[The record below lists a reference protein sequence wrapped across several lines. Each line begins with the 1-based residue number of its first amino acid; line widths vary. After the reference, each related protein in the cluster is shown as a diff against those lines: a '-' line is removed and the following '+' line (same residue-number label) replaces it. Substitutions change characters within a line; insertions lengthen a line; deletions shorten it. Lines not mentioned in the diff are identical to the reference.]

1 MNSIKHIDNLIK
13 KSKIEEAK
21 KFISKSIKNSPNTIE
36 LIEKKIE
43 IDVISNPKSD
53 NLNDYIKI
61 IDLSL
66 EQQNYSKTLSVVDYL
81 ERTNKNYNLKNFH
94 KGQIYLNLNNIEK
107 SINYFNKS
115 LNKENC
121 DHYVLYFLGLIEVK
135 NKNNFNQAIKYL
147 NQSIKIKE
155 TPEAWNEIGFIHAL
169 ETPDKRSNLFS
180 AAKSFQRSIEL
191 DSDYLYAHE
200 NLGLIYE
207 KQGNYRQA
215 LLSYLEPFKE
225 DNNYYFK
232 FNEKKYIQLGML
244 IAKLFNT
251 MALKKIGFNDDHRD
265 IFAIILNY
273 NFIEPNT
280 VKFVSET
287 FVDREIK
294 KIVLEGFH
302 SNKYTYE
309 TIQNPTQNIK
319 DLTND
324 KIKYLYEDIE
334 DNDLNSVH
342 FINFITSPIVNLHL
356 KKILNSNIYIENYFS
371 SIRMLLLKKIL
382 YDNESNSIIDDN
394 FLYFAINLA
403 NQSFHNEYVWFISS
417 EELSNLSK
425 LEKKI
430 IKRQKIKPVEMA
442 ILASYKML
450 YDYKDLRDFLLDKSI
465 QINEDIQEII
475 KKQISDPIA
484 EKNIIPSIEKIT
496 KIKEDISLRVQKQYE
511 SNPYPRWYYK
521 GAVKRK
527 SYIDRIRLELIS
539 KYSRQTKISYPN
551 QVEKVLIAGCGT
563 GKHPIDV
570 AQMCK
575 DAEVYA
581 IDLSLPSIAYG
592 KNRAEEMGIK
602 NINWLHGD
610 INNLNNFSFKFDAIE
625 SVGVLHHMKDPQ
637 KGFNVLSSMLKENGF
652 FKIGLYARSFR
663 EKLKPAKNFI
673 KKEIENKN
681 IESIRRVRK
690 ALIENN
696 DENISFPKT
705 IGDFYSTSPFI
716 DLLMHEQ
723 ELDFDISELK
733 KIYEKKYKFLGFC
746 INPKYYDMAKSE
758 YKRTFPKSD
767 INEIDNWTVLERKDY
782 KIFASMYQFWL
793 QKNIN
798 Y

>member
-36 LIEKKIE
+36 LFEKKIE

-53 NLNDYIKI
+53 NLNDYMKI

-280 VKFVSET
+280 VKFVSEN
-287 FVDREIK
+287 FV
-294 KIVLEGFH
+294 
-302 SNKYTYE
+302 
-309 TIQNPTQNIK
+309 
-319 DLTND
+319 
-324 KIKYLYEDIE
+324 
-334 DNDLNSVH
+334 
-342 FINFITSPIVNLHL
+342 
-356 KKILNSNIYIENYFS
+356 
-371 SIRMLLLKKIL
+371 
-382 YDNESNSIIDDN
+382 
-394 FLYFAINLA
+394 
-403 NQSFHNEYVWFISS
+403 
-417 EELSNLSK
+417 
-425 LEKKI
+425 
-430 IKRQKIKPVEMA
+430 
-442 ILASYKML
+442 
-450 YDYKDLRDFLLDKSI
+450 
-465 QINEDIQEII
+465 
-475 KKQISDPIA
+475 
-484 EKNIIPSIEKIT
+484 
-496 KIKEDISLRVQKQYE
+496 
-511 SNPYPRWYYK
+511 
-521 GAVKRK
+521 
-527 SYIDRIRLELIS
+527 
-539 KYSRQTKISYPN
+539 
-551 QVEKVLIAGCGT
+551 
-563 GKHPIDV
+563 
-570 AQMCK
+570 
-575 DAEVYA
+575 
-581 IDLSLPSIAYG
+581 
-592 KNRAEEMGIK
+592 
-602 NINWLHGD
+602 
-610 INNLNNFSFKFDAIE
+610 
-625 SVGVLHHMKDPQ
+625 
-637 KGFNVLSSMLKENGF
+637 
-652 FKIGLYARSFR
+652 
-663 EKLKPAKNFI
+663 
-673 KKEIENKN
+673 
-681 IESIRRVRK
+681 
-690 ALIENN
+690 
-696 DENISFPKT
+696 
-705 IGDFYSTSPFI
+705 
-716 DLLMHEQ
+716 
-723 ELDFDISELK
+723 
-733 KIYEKKYKFLGFC
+733 
-746 INPKYYDMAKSE
+746 
-758 YKRTFPKSD
+758 
-767 INEIDNWTVLERKDY
+767 
-782 KIFASMYQFWL
+782 
-793 QKNIN
+793 
-798 Y
+798 